1 MLEIHDPRSARRRG
15 GSGRRNFQRSA
26 GSDRGVPRS
35 ERSREDHDDAGDLR
49 ADASRRGEVL
59 WKGKPVDLP
68 ERARFGY
75 MPEERG
81 LYPKIQIGEELT
93 YFAELSGMGGTVAK
107 EAAAGWLERLGLADR
122 AGARLEELS
131 HGNQQRVQLAAALVH
146 DPELAVLD
154 EPFSGLDLLGVAS
167 LGEML
172 LQTAATGVAVVFSSH
187 QLDLVEDV
195 CQDVVIIDHGRVVL
209 AGVVEELKAAS
220 PHRSLEITVDGN
232 PWVPVLPS
240 GTMTSKRDGRL
251 RVLVDASVDVADVL
265 ASARSVGEVTMFSF
279 EPPSLTDLFLAAVSE
294 GDGS

>member
-1 MLEIHDPRSARRRG
+1 M
-15 GSGRRNFQRSA
+15 
-26 GSDRGVPRS
+26 
-35 ERSREDHDDAGDLR
+35 
-49 ADASRRGEVL
+49 
-59 WKGKPVDLP
+59 
-68 ERARFGY
+68 
-75 MPEERG
+75 
-81 LYPKIQIGEELT
+81 
-93 YFAELSGMGGTVAK
+93 
-107 EAAAGWLERLGLADR
+107 
-122 AGARLEELS
+122 
-131 HGNQQRVQLAAALVH
+131 QLAAALVH

-154 EPFSGLDLLGVAS
+154 EPFSGLDPLGVAS

-265 ASARSVGEVTMFSF
+265 ASARSGRRGHHVQLRAPVAHGPVPRGGLGRRWIMNGSARRLWLVARREWNQRLRTLAFRVSTLISILIVVALILVPDMYGGGANERTVGVVGAELVGTRRARSRLRRPARAQRGDASIRGRARRPGSSALGRRVGVARRSA
-279 EPPSLTDLFLAAVSE
+279 EAGVEGEDRRPAPTPS
-294 GDGS
+294 